1 MTAPKKKPTHPNIL
15 EASRRGKMTQI
26 RKIMEENPELSL
38 TEASSLFMKRL
49 HEAQAKKRELLKDF
63 APEKARE
70 PIDKM
75 LETREKKQNLNKK
88 RLLADM
94 DILDREEIKRRARK
108 GLPPLKDQVI
118 IPLTPQG
125 SIPYSQVLNN
135 IQDMKKPAHIKEAF
149 IETFNA
155 LQESGNEPYSLT
167 AWAKLNPSQFYLLIS
182 KLIPQQAAD
191 EKNLPLQVK
200 SITFE

>member
-1 MTAPKKKPTHPNIL
+1 MAISKTQPKRIVTGRAAQLK
-15 EASRRGKMTQI
+15 
-26 RKIMEENPELSL
+26 KIMDENPELSIA
-38 TEASSLFMKRL
+38 EASSVMMKQL
-49 HEAQAKKRELLKDF
+49 HEKQRLKRELLKDF

-75 LETREKKQNLNKK
+75 LRTREKIKTQNKQK
-88 RLLADM
+88 LLADM
-94 DILDREEIKRRARK
+94 DFLDREEIKRRARK

-118 IPLTPQG
+118 IPLSPEG
-125 SIPYSQVLNN
+125 NIPYAKVLNN
-135 IQDMKKPAHIKEAF
+135 ISDMQKPAHIKEAF
-149 IETFNA
+149 INTFNA

>member
-1 MTAPKKKPTHPNIL
+1 MTAPKKKQTHPNIL

>member
-191 EKNLPLQVK
+191 EKN
-200 SITFE
+200 

>member
-1 MTAPKKKPTHPNIL
+1 MAISKTQPKRIVTGRAAQLK
-15 EASRRGKMTQI
+15 
-26 RKIMEENPELSL
+26 KIMEENPELSIA
-38 TEASSLFMKRL
+38 EASSVMMKQL
-49 HEAQAKKRELLKDF
+49 HEKQRLKRELLKDF

-75 LETREKKQNLNKK
+75 LRTREKIKTQNKQK
-88 RLLADM
+88 LLADM
-94 DILDREEIKRRARK
+94 DFLDREEIKRRARK

-118 IPLTPQG
+118 IPLSPEG
-125 SIPYSQVLNN
+125 NIPYAKVLNN
-135 IQDMKKPAHIKEAF
+135 ISDMQKPAHIKEAF
-149 IETFNA
+149 INTFNA

>member
-1 MTAPKKKPTHPNIL
+1 MTAKKEKPKPKIIVTGRAAQLKKIMDENPNL
-15 EASRRGKMTQI
+15 SLAEASKVIIDRM
-26 RKIMEENPELSL
+26 
-38 TEASSLFMKRL
+38 
-49 HEAQAKKRELLKDF
+49 HEAQRLKRELLKDF

-75 LETREKKQNLNKK
+75 LETRKEITQREKRK
-88 RLLADM
+88 LLADM
-94 DILDREEIKRRARK
+94 DYLEKLEIKRRAKK
-108 GLPPLKDQVI
+108 GLPPLNDQVI
-118 IPLTPQG
+118 IPLTVNGNMSPTK
-125 SIPYSQVLNN
+125 VLAN
-135 IQDMKKPAHIKEAF
+135 IQEMQKPAHIKEAF
-149 IETFNA
+149 IATFNA

-182 KLIPQQAAD
+182 KLIPQQAVD

>member
-1 MTAPKKKPTHPNIL
+1 MKLPKPKTNRIVTG
-15 EASRRGKMTQI
+15 RGARLKQI
-26 RKIMEENPELSL
+26 MDENPELSI
-38 TEASSLFMKRL
+38 TEANAKLMAELR
-49 HEAQAKKRELLKDF
+49 EMQAKKRELLKDF

-75 LETREKKQNLNKK
+75 LQTREKQKTQNKK

-94 DILDREEIKRRARK
+94 DLLDREEVKRRARK

-118 IPLTPQG
+118 IPLSPEG
-125 SIPYSQVLNN
+125 NIPYAKVLNN
-135 IQDMKKPAHIKEAF
+135 ISDMQKPAHIKEAF
-149 IETFNA
+149 INTFNA
-155 LQESGNEPYSLT
+155 LQEPGNEPYSLT

>member
-1 MTAPKKKPTHPNIL
+1 MPSEKEKTKNPKIALAGAHG
-15 EASRRGKMTQI
+15 RMTQI
-26 RKIMEENPELSL
+26 KRLMAENPGM
-38 TEASSLFMKRL
+38 THAEASAEIIKRL

-63 APEKARE
+63 APEKYRG

-75 LETREKKQNLNKK
+75 LETREKAKTQNRKK
-88 RLLADM
+88 LLAEM
-94 DILDREEIKRRARK
+94 DFLDREEIKRRERK

>member
-1 MTAPKKKPTHPNIL
+1 MAISKTQPKRIVTGRAAQLK
-15 EASRRGKMTQI
+15 
-26 RKIMEENPELSL
+26 KIMDENPELSIA
-38 TEASSLFMKRL
+38 EASSVMMKQL
-49 HEAQAKKRELLKDF
+49 HEKQRLKRELLKDF

-75 LETREKKQNLNKK
+75 LRTREKIKTQNKQK
-88 RLLADM
+88 LLADM
-94 DILDREEIKRRARK
+94 DFLDREEIKRRARK

-118 IPLTPQG
+118 IPLSPEG
-125 SIPYSQVLNN
+125 NIPYAKVLNN
-135 IQDMKKPAHIKEAF
+135 ISDMQKPAHIKEAF
-149 IETFNA
+149 INTFNV